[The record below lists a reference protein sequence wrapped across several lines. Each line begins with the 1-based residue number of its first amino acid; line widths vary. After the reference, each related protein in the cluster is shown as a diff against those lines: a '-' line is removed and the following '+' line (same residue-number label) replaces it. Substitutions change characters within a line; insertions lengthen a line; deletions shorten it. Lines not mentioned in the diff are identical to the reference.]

1 MDNVTTIIFWAFMLV
16 SYWAPTIVVFL
27 RNTSGTGV
35 SVNVGPVAVVNGF
48 LGWTG
53 LGWVVALAMA
63 FGGRNDRA
71 PAVAYVD
78 ALPAPVAS
86 TRVSV

>member
-1 MDNVTTIIFWAFMLV
+1 MDNVSTIIFCAFLFV
-16 SYWAPTIVVFL
+16 SYWAPTIVAFL
-27 RNTSGTGV
+27 RTQSGTGV
-35 SVNVGPVAVVNGF
+35 TVNVGPVAVVNGF

-63 FGGRNDRA
+63 FGGRTDRA
-71 PAVAYVD
+71 PAVAHVD